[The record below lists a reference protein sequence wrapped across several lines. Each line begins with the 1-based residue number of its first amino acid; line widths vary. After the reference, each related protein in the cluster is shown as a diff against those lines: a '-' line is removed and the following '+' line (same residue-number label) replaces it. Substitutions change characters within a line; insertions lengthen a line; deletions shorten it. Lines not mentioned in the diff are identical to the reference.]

1 MAWLMLVPRSLAH
14 SEEGH
19 MAYTWDR
26 YRDWHRDESK
36 ARDADP
42 LAHFILTV
50 DVMFYAAAAA
60 FAIAIVSLLVS

>member
-1 MAWLMLVPRSLAH
+1 
-14 SEEGH
+14 

-60 FAIAIVSLLVS
+60 FAVAIVSLLVS